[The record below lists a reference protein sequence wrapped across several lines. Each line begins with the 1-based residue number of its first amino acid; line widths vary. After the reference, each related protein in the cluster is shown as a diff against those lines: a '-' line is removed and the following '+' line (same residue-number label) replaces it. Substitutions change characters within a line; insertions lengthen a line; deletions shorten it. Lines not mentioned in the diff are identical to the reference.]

1 MRKHYRVATL
11 VAMLVTSGLAGCA
24 TVPDYKRAEIDVPQS
39 WPTSQ
44 TVVAGAK
51 SAAEAGEKW
60 WTLYEDPVLNQL
72 EEDALA
78 NNADIQVA
86 AARVLE
92 VRAQLGITEAGQ
104 SPTLDANL
112 SANRT
117 QSSMIGTTRS
127 GSARTQNNIRATLD
141 AQYELDL
148 WGKLRLATKAA
159 RAELLSAES
168 AKESVRLSLTAQVA
182 QQYFNLLSL
191 DAQSLSV
198 QRILSGRQ
206 QRLALDRKRLEVGA
220 IAEFDIHQ
228 SEAEEG
234 AAQSQLAALKQATDK
249 QEAALVLLLGHSP
262 RDVMDEKIARGT
274 PALASVSLPE
284 GLPSEL
290 LLRRPDLQEAEQDLI
305 ALNARIG
312 VVRARVFPSISLTAY
327 LGNESTTLA
336 QLFSGPAGVFQ
347 FAGSVGQTIFNGGLA
362 KHGIEA
368 AEARRDQALIQ
379 YKRAVANAFMDVRN
393 ALAAQSTAQQ
403 VLAIESRRSA
413 ALSQAYQQAKSR
425 YEGGISSR
433 LEYLDIE
440 RAYLLADLN
449 RLDAERAQRV
459 AAVDIFKALG
469 GGWLAKA
476 PESDVKSTPE

>member
-1 MRKHYRVATL
+1 MRQQYRVTTL
-11 VAMLVTSGLAGCA
+11 VALLVTAGLAGCA
-24 TVPDYKRAEIDVPQS
+24 TAPDYKRTEMDVPQS
-39 WPTSQ
+39 WAASENSPAGAVS
-44 TVVAGAK
+44 VAGV
-51 SAAEAGEKW
+51 GEKW

-92 VRAQLGITEAGQ
+92 VRAQLGITEADQ

-127 GSARTQNNIRATLD
+127 ASARTQNNIRATLD
-141 AQYELDL
+141 ARYELDL
-148 WGKLRLATKAA
+148 WGKLRQATKAA

-206 QRLALDRKRLEVGA
+206 ERLALDRKRLEVGA

-228 SEAEEG
+228 GEAEEG
-234 AAQSQLAALKQATDK
+234 AVQSQLAALKQTSDK
-249 QEAALVLLLGHSP
+249 QEAALVLLLGRSP
-262 RDVMDEKIARGT
+262 RDVMDENLARGT
-274 PALASVSLPE
+274 PALSSASLPE

-290 LLRRPDLQEAEQDLI
+290 LLRRPDLQEAEQNLI
-305 ALNARIG
+305 ALNAQIE
-312 VVRARVFPSISLTAY
+312 VVRAKVFPSISLTAY
-327 LGNESTTLA
+327 LGSESTTLA
-336 QLFSGPAGVFQ
+336 QLFSGPAGIFQ
-347 FAGSVGQTIFNGGLA
+347 FAGSVSQAIFNGGLA
-362 KHGIEA
+362 KYGIEA

-379 YKRAVANAFMDVRN
+379 YKHAVANAFMDVRN

-403 VLAIESRRSA
+403 VLVIETRRSE
-413 ALSQAYQQAKSR
+413 ALSQAYQQAQSR

-440 RAYLLADLN
+440 RTYLQADLN

-459 AAVDIFKALG
+459 AVVDLFKALG
-469 GGWLAKA
+469 GGWQAKA
-476 PESDVKSTPE
+476 PAQN

>member
-1 MRKHYRVATL
+1 MRQQYRVTTL
-11 VAMLVTSGLAGCA
+11 VALLITAGLAGCA
-24 TVPDYKRAEIDVPQS
+24 TAPDYKRTEMDVPQGWS
-39 WPTSQ
+39 TSQ
-44 TVVAGAK
+44 NSPAGAVSVAGM
-51 SAAEAGEKW
+51 GEKW

-92 VRAQLGITEAGQ
+92 VRAQLGITEADQ

-117 QSSMIGTTRS
+117 QSSMVGSIPRTGSTRM
-127 GSARTQNNIRATLD
+127 QNNIRATLD
-141 AQYELDL
+141 ARYELDL
-148 WGKLRLATKAA
+148 WGKLRQATKAA

-206 QRLALDRKRLEVGA
+206 ERLALDRKRLEVGA

-228 SEAEEG
+228 GEAEEG

-262 RDVMDEKIARGT
+262 RDVMGEKLARGT
-274 PALASVSLPE
+274 PALASASLPE

-290 LLRRPDLQEAEQDLI
+290 LLRRPDLQQAEQNLV
-305 ALNARIG
+305 ALNAQIG
-312 VVRARVFPSISLTAY
+312 VVRAKVFPSISLTAY
-327 LGNESTTLA
+327 LGSESTTLA
-336 QLFSGPAGVFQ
+336 QLFSGPAGIFQ
-347 FAGSVGQTIFNGGLA
+347 FAGSVSQAIFNGGLA
-362 KHGIEA
+362 KHGIAA

-379 YKRAVANAFMDVRN
+379 YKHAVANAFMDVRN

-440 RAYLLADLN
+440 RTYLQADLN

-459 AAVDIFKALG
+459 AVVDLFKALG
-469 GGWLAKA
+469 GGWQAQVSA
-476 PESDVKSTPE
+476 QN